1 MRMKRWLVV
10 LVSAAILVG
19 CSAGTQLILSA
30 QAGAGRTVT
39 PARPAPAASANVTPR
54 AFLPVVVDQPT
65 RIAVIGDFGL
75 AGSAEA
81 AVAGLVDAW
90 SPNYIVTTGDNNY
103 YDGQYG
109 TIDQNIGQY
118 YANYIYPYSG
128 TYPATGNPGYNRFFP
143 VLGNHDWN
151 AGYGY
156 AAYLDYF
163 ALPGNER
170 YYDVQLGP
178 AHFFMLNSD
187 PYEPDGIT
195 ATSAQAQ
202 WLQSRLSASTACW
215 KVVVLHHAPYSSS
228 AVHGSTTVAQW
239 PYAAWGADMVMAGH
253 AHVYERLQCDGIP
266 YIVNGV
272 GGAPLYAFG
281 APIFG
286 SLVRYNAKHGAMHI
300 DVRPHTLRISFVNVD
315 GAVIDQFTLSGGCA
329 P

>member
-1 MRMKRWLVV
+1 MLPAYADAGWPGATVWRTPGA
-10 LVSAAILVG
+10 SAIL
-19 CSAGTQLILSA
+19 
-30 QAGAGRTVT
+30 
-39 PARPAPAASANVTPR
+39 TPR
-54 AFLPVVVDQPT
+54 AFLPLVVDQPT

-75 AGSAEA
+75 AGPAEA

-90 SPNYIVTTGDNNY
+90 SPTYIVTTGDNNY

-118 YANYIYPYSG
+118 YASYIYPYVGS
-128 TYPATGNPGYNRFFP
+128 YPTTGNPGYNRFFP

-151 AGYGY
+151 ATYGY
-156 AAYLDYF
+156 AAHLDYF
-163 ALPGNER
+163 TLPGNER
-170 YYDVQLGP
+170 YYDVQIGP

-187 PYEPDGIT
+187 PHEPDGIT
-195 ATSAQAQ
+195 TTSAQAQ
-202 WLQSRLSASTACW
+202 WLQSRLSDSAACW
-215 KVVVLHHAPYSSS
+215 KIVVMHHAPYSSS
-228 AVHGSTTVAQW
+228 AVHGSTTIMQW
-239 PYAAWGADMVMAGH
+239 PYAAWGADMVLAGH
-253 AHVYERLQCDGIP
+253 AHVYERLHRDGIP

-281 APIFG
+281 APISG